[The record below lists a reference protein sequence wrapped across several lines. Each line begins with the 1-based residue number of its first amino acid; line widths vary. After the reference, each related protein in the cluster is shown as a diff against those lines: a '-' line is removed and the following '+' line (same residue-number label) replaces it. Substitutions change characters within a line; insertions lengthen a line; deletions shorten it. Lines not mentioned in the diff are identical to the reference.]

1 MATWMVR
8 AGRGGVY
15 AKTWID
21 DGIAG
26 IGWDFGE
33 TDINSASHE
42 QLKQAYAAAHPD
54 LSSGKIA
61 QAAAQADKFA
71 HQIEQNST
79 VVTYDPDSRIYHIGK
94 VAGECVSVADID
106 GITYARKV
114 NWKKA
119 APRDLL
125 AASSRYSLGSLMTI
139 FNVSAA
145 VAEDLNHAAEAAK
158 EGNPTCSK
166 PIDEA
171 SDDSE
176 ASDLTFEDGLERIK
190 DRMLSLEWKEMEKL
204 VEGILR
210 AMGYHAQS
218 TEAGADRGRDII
230 ASPDPLGLETPH
242 IVVEVKHRRD
252 TAIGAPLIRSFMGG
266 LRSTD
271 RGLYVSTGGFTRE
284 AHYEADRSPVPLRL
298 VNLEQLARLY
308 TEVYDK
314 TDVET
319 RSLLP
324 LAHIWMP
331 A

>member
-15 AKTWID
+15 AKTWIA
-21 DGIAG
+21 DGIVG

-33 TDINSASHE
+33 ADINSASHDE
-42 QLKQAYAAAHPD
+42 LKQIYAAAHPD

-71 HQIEQNST
+71 HQIELNTT

-94 VAGECVSVADID
+94 VTGECVPVTDID
-106 GITYARKV
+106 GMTYSRKV
-114 NWKKA
+114 NWKKE

-125 AASSRYSLGSLMTI
+125 TASSRYSLGSLMTI

-145 VAEDLNHAAEAAK
+145 VADDLNHAAEAAK
-158 EGNPTCSK
+158 EDSTAPSK
-166 PIDEA
+166 PIDDV

-190 DRMLSLEWKEMEKL
+190 DRMLALEWKEMEKL

-210 AMGYHAQS
+210 AMGYYAQG

-230 ASPDPLGLETPH
+230 ASPDPLGLESPH